1 MLSLKWD
8 TISYNQFIVAEKYK
22 KKKIKKSNETFN
34 LK

>member
-22 KKKIKKSNETFN
+22 KKKLKS
-34 LK
+34 LMKHLI